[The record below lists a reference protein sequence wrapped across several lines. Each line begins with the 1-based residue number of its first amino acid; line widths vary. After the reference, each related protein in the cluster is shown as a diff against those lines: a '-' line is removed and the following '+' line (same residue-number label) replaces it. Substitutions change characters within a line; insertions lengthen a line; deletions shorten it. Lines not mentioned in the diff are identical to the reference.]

1 MRKALGVII
10 VLLIIVGAGGFFV
23 YRNGVHPRLVL
34 GILQMGLIFYLLS
47 LFISHPALFE
57 AFFMSAPS
65 LHAGLVFFGMLYA
78 PIDLFLG
85 ILVKWMS
92 RTNEVAADR
101 FAATTTGS
109 GQTLATALIK
119 LTAANLSNA
128 SGQFGSIEVGWHN
141 VGSGNPGMPEALYG
155 IKFDGAQGQTTALA
169 FDSYRVPVWGDFY
182 SKNGR
187 AGGHGQNA
195 AWNAG
200 FTLGDYDPAG
210 PPQDSSLEYHLL
222 VPDTA
227 GSNTPEVPEPA
238 TWILMGS
245 ALAGSWVLQRRRR
258 RR

>member
-1 MRKALGVII
+1 MRSQNRPTQLLCIQTLTSAAL
-10 VLLIIVGAGGFFV
+10 LLLLALAATPGTATAYTGALSSTDFAILGTGNWIAGG
-23 YRNGVHPRLVL
+23 PTT
-34 GILQMGLIFYLLS
+34 LS
-47 LFISHPALFE
+47 WAVTQNADDSWHYAYSFSHPKGETSHF
-57 AFFMSAPS
+57 
-65 LHAGLVFFGMLYA
+65 
-78 PIDLFLG
+78 
-85 ILVKWMS
+85 ILETS
-92 RTNEVAADR
+92 TS
-101 FAATTTGS
+101 F
-109 GQTLATALIK
+109 
-119 LTAANLSNA
+119 TAANLSNS

-155 IKFDGAQGQTTALA
+155 IKFDGARGQTTALA

-210 PPQDSSLEYHLL
+210 PPQDGSLEYHLL